1 MSAEPLMSEN
11 KIRKETAKAIM
22 QPAEDALKKFEP
34 LLSRI
39 SAETLVL
46 HFACWLEKKYFEVDE
61 SFFYENFLTYRHVL
75 QKCLKLCMCGE
86 TKSVSELNSLAN
98 QYFKYIYYNKALDK
112 DTTELFDVTLNCL
125 ITDAHAEVYRQSGR
139 MSEGN
144 SVILPESLWQ
154 DEGLRAKKSFIFHSF
169 EFGTGNS
176 KRDGDFIQSISDSNL
191 SHETAAFRMSQYF
204 GARFLE
210 RACGSKILE
219 QFQSEQLWNPINA
232 LSILLVPYFC
242 YYQLFW
248 KPRLEAKNC
257 GNDFLVSIKQ
267 EVGAMFFWRS
277 HQLFGVKPLSFF
289 REATRSFFNKAG
301 KPFSD
306 SEVDAV
312 FAEFSADIH
321 DENAI
326 NIKDGK
332 EFLLLK
338 NASGYLFMPRFFI
351 HDSYIIETVY
361 DLIFKKSEQAL
372 SKYFEEW
379 IGSLFESAQFKV
391 RCEYPI
397 GNGRSLGDID
407 IIAYK
412 ANTLFV
418 IQAKLTKIR
427 HLINNIYWLPEKFEK
442 GGEQLNTTLQWLK
455 KPENQTKVA
464 KELGIAT
471 PFKELRIAPLIVS
484 NSLEHDHK
492 YFKGHLKIS
501 AFELESAVL
510 NLGPGTIWEL
520 NQKYQLY
527 RGLSECAAS
536 INSAGRKT
544 DPISAAIDKFL
555 LYPETRGKRY
565 NTADETIRC
574 IEEQR
579 LWRLVLNEELPRTPI
594 PTCKLN

>member
-176 KRDGDFIQSISDSNL
+176 KRDGDFIQSILGSNL

-204 GARFLE
+204 GERFLE

-219 QFQSEQLWNPINA
+219 QFRSEQRWNPINA

-248 KPRLEAKNC
+248 KPRLEAKNR

-267 EVGAMFFWRS
+267 EVGAMIFWRS

-289 REATRSFFNKAG
+289 IEATRSFFNKAG
-301 KPFSD
+301 TSFSD

-391 RCEYPI
+391 RCEYSI
-397 GNGRSLGDID
+397 GDGRSLGDID

-412 ANTLFV
+412 ANTLFI
-418 IQAKLTKIR
+418 IQAKLSKIR

-471 PFKELRIAPLIVS
+471 PFKELRIVPLIVS

-492 YFKGHLKIS
+492 YFNGHLKIS

-510 NLGPGTIWEL
+510 NLDPGTIWEL

-527 RGLSECAAS
+527 RGVSECAAS
-536 INSAGRKT
+536 NNGAGRKT
-544 DPISAAIDKFL
+544 DPISEVIDKFQ
-555 LYPETRGKRY
+555 LYPETRGKRFK
-565 NTADETIRC
+565 TADEIIRC

-579 LWRLVLNEELPRTPI
+579 LWKLALNEELPRTPI